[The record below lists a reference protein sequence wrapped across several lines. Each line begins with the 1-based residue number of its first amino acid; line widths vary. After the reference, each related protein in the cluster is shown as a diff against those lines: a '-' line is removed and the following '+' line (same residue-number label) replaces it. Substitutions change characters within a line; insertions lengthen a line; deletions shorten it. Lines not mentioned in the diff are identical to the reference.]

1 MISFLVEDW
10 MMGCG
15 LGLGGYEMPIF
26 AYAYSF
32 FREGKTLFASEGSIA
47 ALMGCSR
54 KQAGIILKRL
64 CEKGLLIRS
73 ETKHPEFQTYSY
85 SVCEEK
91 VRSFVTPGCEETSQ
105 GDAKKVPT
113 QMGRNVT
120 SPCNLTS
127 HNNDRDKYMD
137 NSIDI
142 VKKEPVKRINRY
154 ANNRSRVLDVGHPED
169 FSGPNIL

>member
-1 MISFLVEDW
+1 MTRFLVEDW

-120 SPCNLTS
+120 SPCNLPS
-127 HNNDRDKYMD
+127 HNNGID
-137 NSIDI
+137 NLKDNQIYAETAI
-142 VKKEPVKRINRY
+142 QVKRKIRNGTAINP
-154 ANNRSRVLDVGHPED
+154 SLEVGNVED
-169 FSGPNIL
+169 FLQS

>member
-1 MISFLVEDW
+1 MTRFLVEDW

-91 VRSFVTPGCEETSQ
+91 VRSFVTPGCEDTSQ

-120 SPCNLTS
+120 SPCNLPS
-127 HNNDRDKYMD
+127 HNNGID
-137 NSIDI
+137 NLKDNQIYAETAI
-142 VKKEPVKRINRY
+142 QVKRKIRNGTAINP
-154 ANNRSRVLDVGHPED
+154 SLEVGNVED
-169 FSGPNIL
+169 FLQS

>member
-1 MISFLVEDW
+1 MTSVLVEDW
-10 MMGCG
+10 MMGRG

-47 ALMGCSR
+47 ELVGCSR

-73 ETKHPEFQTYSY
+73 KSKHPEYQTYSY

-120 SPCNLTS
+120 SPCNLPS

-137 NSIDI
+137 NSMNMD
-142 VKKEPVKRINRY
+142 ENESVKRKNNYGKYINP
-154 ANNRSRVLDVGHPED
+154 SLVIGDPSE
-169 FSGPNIL
+169 F

>member
-10 MMGCG
+10 MMGKG
-15 LGLGGYEMPIF
+15 LGLKGCDLPVF

-32 FREGKTLFASEGSIA
+32 HKKGKSLFISEGN
-47 ALMGCSR
+47 LGELVNYSR
-54 KQAGIILKRL
+54 KQVGITLKRL
-64 CEKGLLIRS
+64 CKRDLLIRS

-120 SPCNLTS
+120 SPCNLPS
-127 HNNDRDKYMD
+127 HNNGID
-137 NSIDI
+137 NLKDNQIYAETAI
-142 VKKEPVKRINRY
+142 QVKRKIRNGTAINP
-154 ANNRSRVLDVGHPED
+154 SLEVGNIED
-169 FSGPNIL
+169 FLQS

>member
-1 MISFLVEDW
+1 MTRFLVEDW

-91 VRSFVTPGCEETSQ
+91 VRSFVTPGCEET
-105 GDAKKVPT
+105 PP
-113 QMGRNVT
+113 VT
-120 SPCNLTS
+120 FLRTII
-127 HNNDRDKYMD
+127 RKI
-137 NSIDI
+137 SISI
-142 VKKEPVKRINRY
+142 
-154 ANNRSRVLDVGHPED
+154 
-169 FSGPNIL
+169 IL

>member
-32 FREGKTLFASEGSIA
+32 FREGKVLFASEGKIA
-47 ALMGCSR
+47 ELVGCSR
-54 KQAGIILKRL
+54 KQVGVLLRRL
-64 CEKGLLIRS
+64 CKKGLLIRS
-73 ETKHPEFQTYSY
+73 KTKHPEYQTYSY

-105 GDAKKVPT
+105 GDAKKVST

-120 SPCNLTS
+120 SPCNLSS
-127 HNNDRDKYMD
+127 HNNGID
-137 NSIDI
+137 NLKDNQIYTETSIQ
-142 VKKEPVKRINRY
+142 VKRKIRNGTAINP
-154 ANNRSRVLDVGHPED
+154 SLEVGDIEEFLD
-169 FSGPNIL
+169 S

>member
-1 MISFLVEDW
+1 MTSFLVEDW
-10 MMGCG
+10 MMGRG

-47 ALMGCSR
+47 ELVGCSR

-73 ETKHPEFQTYSY
+73 KSKHPEYQTYSY

-91 VRSFVTPGCEETSQ
+91 VRSFVAPGCEETSQ
-105 GDAKKVPT
+105 GDAKKVPS

-120 SPCNLTS
+120 SPCNLSS
-127 HNNDRDKYMD
+127 HDNKKDKYID
-137 NSIDI
+137 NSMNIDED
-142 VKKEPVKRINRY
+142 EPVKRKHSYERHINP
-154 ANNRSRVLDVGHPED
+154 SLVIGDPSE
-169 FSGPNIL
+169 F

>member
-1 MISFLVEDW
+1 MTSFLVEDW
-10 MMGCG
+10 MMGRG

-47 ALMGCSR
+47 ELVGCSR

-73 ETKHPEFQTYSY
+73 KSKHPEYQTYSY
-85 SVCEEK
+85 SVCEER
-91 VRSFVTPGCEETSQ
+91 VQSFVTPGCEETSQ

-120 SPCNLTS
+120 SPCNLPS
-127 HNNDRDKYMD
+127 HNNGID
-137 NSIDI
+137 NLKDNQIYAETAI
-142 VKKEPVKRINRY
+142 QVKRKNRNGTAINP
-154 ANNRSRVLDVGHPED
+154 SLEVGNVED
-169 FSGPNIL
+169 FLQS

>member
-1 MISFLVEDW
+1 MTSFLVEDW
-10 MMGCG
+10 MMGRG

-47 ALMGCSR
+47 ELVGCSR

-73 ETKHPEFQTYSY
+73 KSKHPEYQTYSY

-91 VRSFVTPGCEETSQ
+91 LCLRGE
-105 GDAKKVPT
+105 GAKFCYT
-113 QMGRNVT
+113 R
-120 SPCNLTS
+120 L
-127 HNNDRDKYMD
+127 
-137 NSIDI
+137 
-142 VKKEPVKRINRY
+142 
-154 ANNRSRVLDVGHPED
+154 
-169 FSGPNIL
+169 

>member
-1 MISFLVEDW
+1 MTSFLVEDW
-10 MMGCG
+10 MMGRG

-32 FREGKTLFASEGSIA
+32 FREGKTLFASEGSSA
-47 ALMGCSR
+47 ELVGWSR

-73 ETKHPEFQTYSY
+73 KSKHPEYQTYSY

-113 QMGRNVT
+113 QMGRKVT
-120 SPCNLTS
+120 SPCNLSS
-127 HNNDRDKYMD
+127 HDNKKDKYID
-137 NSIDI
+137 NSMNIDED
-142 VKKEPVKRINRY
+142 EPVKRKNSYERHINP
-154 ANNRSRVLDVGHPED
+154 SLVIGDPSE
-169 FSGPNIL
+169 F

>member
-1 MISFLVEDW
+1 MTRFLVEDW

-105 GDAKKVPT
+105 GDAKEVPT

-120 SPCNLTS
+120 SPCNLYS
-127 HNNDRDKYMD
+127 HDNKKDKYID
-137 NSIDI
+137 NSMNID
-142 VKKEPVKRINRY
+142 ESELVKRRNTYGKYR
-154 ANNRSRVLDVGHPED
+154 NSSLVVGNPGD
-169 FSGPNIL
+169 FRKT

>member
-1 MISFLVEDW
+1 MTRFLVEDW

-120 SPCNLTS
+120 SPCNLPS
-127 HNNDRDKYMD
+127 HNNGID
-137 NSIDI
+137 NLKDNQIYAETAI
-142 VKKEPVKRINRY
+142 QVKRKIRNGTAINP
-154 ANNRSRVLDVGHPED
+154 SLEVGNIED
-169 FSGPNIL
+169 FLQS

>member
-32 FREGKTLFASEGSIA
+32 FREGKVLFASERKIA
-47 ALMGCSR
+47 ELVGCSR
-54 KQAGIILKRL
+54 KQVGVLLRRL
-64 CEKGLLIRS
+64 CKKGLLIRS
-73 ETKHPEFQTYSY
+73 ETKHPEYQTYSY

-113 QMGRNVT
+113 RMGRNVS
-120 SPCNLTS
+120 SPCNLPS
-127 HNNDRDKYMD
+127 HNNEMD
-137 NSIDI
+137 NNIDNSTIIKSRTYGNHKIRSIDAGC
-142 VKKEPVKRINRY
+142 R
-154 ANNRSRVLDVGHPED
+154 ED
-169 FSGPNIL
+169 FEGGNVL

>member
-1 MISFLVEDW
+1 MTRFLVEDW

-91 VRSFVTPGCEETSQ
+91 VRCFVTPGCEEISQ

-120 SPCNLTS
+120 SPCNLPS
-127 HNNDRDKYMD
+127 HNNGID
-137 NSIDI
+137 NLKDNQIYAETAI
-142 VKKEPVKRINRY
+142 QVKRKIRNGTAINP
-154 ANNRSRVLDVGHPED
+154 SLEVGNIED
-169 FSGPNIL
+169 FLQS